1 MTNPIDS
8 SDEIVVSSD
17 GPVRI
22 ITINRPDQM
31 NAANAALHRGL
42 TQVWSGIAAD
52 PDAAAVVITG
62 AGEAFCAGGD
72 LSWIVTFQEDQQA
85 RALNIAEARH
95 LVEEMVRFP
104 LPVVAAVNGP
114 AIGLGCSVALL
125 SDIVFMADTATLAD
139 PHVAIG
145 LVAGDGGPV
154 IWPLLTSLLR
164 TKEFLFT
171 GDAIGAADAER
182 LGLANRVV
190 PAASV
195 LPDAIAYAHRLA
207 GLPQFALR
215 ATKRA
220 LNLHVERAMSGIL
233 DFAVAA
239 ESESFTTDDHKERV
253 RRFLD
258 RSAKRTSD
266 ESSREAS

>member
-1 MTNPIDS
+1 MSNPDDD

-17 GPVRI
+17 GPIRI

-42 TQVWSGIAAD
+42 THVWSDIAAD
-52 PDAAAVVITG
+52 PEAAAVVITG
-62 AGEAFCAGGD
+62 AGDAFCAGGD
-72 LSWIVTFQEDQQA
+72 LSWLLTFQDDPRV
-85 RALNIAEARH
+85 RASNIAEARQ

-114 AIGLGCSVALL
+114 AVGLGCSVALL

-171 GDAIGAADAER
+171 GDAIGALDAER

-195 LPDAIAYAHRLA
+195 RSDAIAYAHRLA
-207 GLPQFALR
+207 GMPQFALR

-220 LNLHVERAMSGIL
+220 LNLHVERAMNGIL
-233 DFAVAA
+233 DFAIAA

-253 RRFLD
+253 RRFLA
-258 RSAKRTSD
+258 RSADRTVS
-266 ESSREAS
+266 ESGREAS

>member
-1 MTNPIDS
+1 MPSPIDS
-8 SDEIVVSSD
+8 SDDVVVSSD

-22 ITINRPDQM
+22 VTINRPDQM
-31 NAANAALHRGL
+31 NAANAAVHRGL
-42 TQVWSGIAAD
+42 TQVWNGIAAD

-62 AGEAFCAGGD
+62 AGDAFCAGGD
-72 LSWIVTFQEDQQA
+72 LSWFATFQEDHRA
-85 RALNIAEARH
+85 RALIIAEARH

-171 GDAIGAADAER
+171 GDAIDAANAER
-182 LGLANRVV
+182 LGLANRVI
-190 PAASV
+190 PASSV
-195 LPDAIAYAHRLA
+195 FPDAVAYAHRLA

-220 LNLHVERAMSGIL
+220 LNLHIERAMSGIL
-233 DFAVAA
+233 DFAAAA
-239 ESESFTTDDHKERV
+239 ESESFTTDDHKDRV
-253 RRFLD
+253 RRFLA
-258 RSAKRTSD
+258 RSPNRASN
-266 ESSREAS
+266 ESNRGLS